1 MLPVCCWDYERRTN
15 GTCGQRSF
23 QLSAHSSP
31 LNNKLGLYGR
41 CPCHLD
47 ISCRLESGNHEI
59 VNVVRDAQ
67 LTAAGQRS
75 QCEPGNLVVDR
86 LRYRILHVLQAV
98 VGQLK
103 QHARIIRLTG
113 SIQRTSSFPSQ

>member
-1 MLPVCCWDYERRTN
+1 MRHETIGRTN
-15 GTCGQRSF
+15 LKLISCKLITNICEESRME
-23 QLSAHSSP
+23 LV
-31 LNNKLGLYGR
+31 LGLYGR